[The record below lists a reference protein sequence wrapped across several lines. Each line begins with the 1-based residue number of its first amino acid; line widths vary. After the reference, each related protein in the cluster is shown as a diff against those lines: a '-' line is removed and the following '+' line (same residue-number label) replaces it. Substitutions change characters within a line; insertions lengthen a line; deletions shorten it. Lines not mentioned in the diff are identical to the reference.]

1 MHFNRFFN
9 FKPEN
14 NNNLFIIFKDNKV
27 LYDLD
32 QKTFLLNSS
41 YLKFEDYSF
50 ELIGIGTDDG
60 MNIYSVDISGHHF
73 LFEEQGYLSIVEYE
87 IRYLL
92 SMLSSYDIGVIGRA
106 NQLMHW
112 IISNKHCGYCGSL
125 KTFNESEEALFCK
138 CNNTMIYPS
147 ISPCVLAL
155 IHKDNKILLARNAL
169 FPEGLFSALAGF
181 VEVSETAE
189 ECVERE
195 VFEEV
200 SIKVKDVK
208 YFGSQSWPFPSQL
221 MLAYTCEYESGN
233 IIVDGKEIVEADW
246 FDLSNLPNTPPD
258 STLSGTLINSYISG
272 HLKPL

>member
-1 MHFNRFFN
+1 MHFNRFFE

-14 NNNLFIIFKDNKV
+14 TNNLFIIFRDRKV

-32 QKTFLLNSS
+32 QKTFLLNCS

-50 ELIGIGTDDG
+50 EIIGIGKEDD

-73 LFEEQGYLSIVEYE
+73 PLKEQGYLSLVEYE
-87 IRYLL
+87 IRHLFPM
-92 SMLSSYDIGVIGRA
+92 STPYDISVLGRA

-112 IISNKHCGYCGSL
+112 IKSNKHCGYCGAI
-125 KTFNESEEALFCK
+125 KTFSESEEALFCK
-138 CNNTMIYPS
+138 CNNIMVYPT

-155 IHKDNKILLARNAL
+155 IYKDSKILLARNSL

-181 VEVSETAE
+181 IEVSETAE
-189 ECVERE
+189 ECVQRE

-200 SIKVKDVK
+200 SLKVKNVK

-221 MLAYTCEYESGN
+221 MLAYICEYESGEIN
-233 IIVDGKEIVEADW
+233 VDGKEIVEADW
-246 FDLSNLPNTPPD
+246 YDLDNLPNTPPN
-258 STLSGTLINSYISG
+258 STLSGTLINSYVSD
-272 HLKPL
+272 HLKP

>member
-1 MHFNRFFN
+1 MHFNRFFE

-14 NNNLFIIFKDNKV
+14 TNNLFIIFKDRKV

-50 ELIGIGTDDG
+50 EIIGIGKEDD

-73 LFEEQGYLSIVEYE
+73 LLKEQGYLSLVEYE
-87 IRYLL
+87 IRHLFP
-92 SMLSSYDIGVIGRA
+92 MLTPYDISVLGRA

-112 IISNKHCGYCGSL
+112 IKSNKHCGYCGAI
-125 KTFNESEEALFCK
+125 KTFSESEEALFCK
-138 CNNTMIYPS
+138 CNNIMVYPT

-155 IHKDNKILLARNAL
+155 IYKDNKILLARNSL

-181 VEVSETAE
+181 IEVSETAE

-200 SIKVKDVK
+200 SLKVKNVK

-221 MLAYTCEYESGN
+221 MLAYICEYESGEIN
-233 IIVDGKEIVEADW
+233 VDGKEIVEADW
-246 FDLSNLPNTPPD
+246 YDLDNLPNTPPN
-258 STLSGTLINSYISG
+258 STLSGTLINSYVSD
-272 HLKPL
+272 HLKP

>member
-1 MHFNRFFN
+1 MHFNRFFE

-14 NNNLFIIFKDNKV
+14 TNNLFIIFRDRKV

-32 QKTFLLNSS
+32 QKTFLLNCS

-50 ELIGIGTDDG
+50 EIIGIGKEDD

-73 LFEEQGYLSIVEYE
+73 PLKEQGYLSLVEYE
-87 IRYLL
+87 IRHLFP
-92 SMLSSYDIGVIGRA
+92 MLTPYDISVLGRA

-112 IISNKHCGYCGSL
+112 IKSNKHCGYCGSI
-125 KTFNESEEALFCK
+125 KTFSESEEALFCK
-138 CNNTMIYPS
+138 CNNIMVYPT

-155 IHKDNKILLARNAL
+155 IYKDNKILLARNSL

-181 VEVSETAE
+181 IEVSETAE

-200 SIKVKDVK
+200 SLKVKNVK

-221 MLAYTCEYESGN
+221 MLAYICEYESGEIN
-233 IIVDGKEIVEADW
+233 VDGKEIVEADW
-246 FDLSNLPNTPPD
+246 YDLDNLPNTPPN
-258 STLSGTLINSYISG
+258 STLSGTLINSYVSD
-272 HLKPL
+272 HLKP

>member
-1 MHFNRFFN
+1 MHFNRFFE

-14 NNNLFIIFKDNKV
+14 TNNLFIIFKDRKV

-50 ELIGIGTDDG
+50 EIIGIGKEDD

-73 LFEEQGYLSIVEYE
+73 LLKEQGYLSLVEYE
-87 IRYLL
+87 IRHLFP
-92 SMLSSYDIGVIGRA
+92 MLTPYDISVLGRA

-112 IISNKHCGYCGSL
+112 IKSNKHCGYCGAI
-125 KTFNESEEALFCK
+125 KTFSESEEALFCK
-138 CNNTMIYPS
+138 CNNIMVYPT

-155 IHKDNKILLARNAL
+155 IHRDNQILLARNAL

-181 VEVSETAE
+181 IEVSETAE

-200 SIKVKDVK
+200 SLKVKNVK

-221 MLAYTCEYESGN
+221 MLAYICEYESGEIN
-233 IIVDGKEIVEADW
+233 VDGKEIVEADW
-246 FDLSNLPNTPPD
+246 YDLDNLPNTPPN
-258 STLSGTLINSYISG
+258 STLSGTLINSYVSD
-272 HLKPL
+272 HLKP

>member
-1 MHFNRFFN
+1 MHFNRFFE

-14 NNNLFIIFKDNKV
+14 TNNLFIIFRDRKV

-32 QKTFLLNSS
+32 QKTFLLNCS

-50 ELIGIGTDDG
+50 EIIGIGKEDD

-73 LFEEQGYLSIVEYE
+73 PLKEQGYLSLVEYE
-87 IRYLL
+87 IRHLFP
-92 SMLSSYDIGVIGRA
+92 MLTPYDISVLGRA

-112 IISNKHCGYCGSL
+112 IKSNKHCGYCGAIN
-125 KTFNESEEALFCK
+125 TFSESEEALFCK
-138 CNNTMIYPS
+138 CNNIMVYPT

-155 IHKDNKILLARNAL
+155 IYKDNKILLARNSL

-181 VEVSETAE
+181 IEVSETAE

-200 SIKVKDVK
+200 SLKVKNVK

-221 MLAYTCEYESGN
+221 MLAYICEYESGEIN
-233 IIVDGKEIVEADW
+233 VDGKEIVEADW
-246 FDLSNLPNTPPD
+246 YDLDNLPNTPPN
-258 STLSGTLINSYISG
+258 STLSGTLINSYVSD
-272 HLKPL
+272 HLKP

>member
-1 MHFNRFFN
+1 MHFNRFFE

-14 NNNLFIIFKDNKV
+14 TNNLFIIFKDRKV

-50 ELIGIGTDDG
+50 EIIGIGKEDD

-73 LFEEQGYLSIVEYE
+73 PLKEQGYLSLVEYE
-87 IRYLL
+87 IRHLFP
-92 SMLSSYDIGVIGRA
+92 MLTPYDISVLGRA

-112 IISNKHCGYCGSL
+112 IKSNKHCGYCGSI
-125 KTFNESEEALFCK
+125 KTFSESEEALFCK
-138 CNNTMIYPS
+138 CNNIMVYPT

-181 VEVSETAE
+181 IEVSETAE

-200 SIKVKDVK
+200 SLKVKNVK

-221 MLAYTCEYESGN
+221 MLAYTCEYESGEIN
-233 IIVDGKEIVEADW
+233 VDGKEIVEADW
-246 FDLSNLPNTPPD
+246 YDMDNLPNTPPN
-258 STLSGTLINSYISG
+258 STLSGTLINSYVSD
-272 HLKPL
+272 HLKP

>member
-1 MHFNRFFN
+1 MHFNRFFE

-14 NNNLFIIFKDNKV
+14 TNNLFIIFKDRKV

-50 ELIGIGTDDG
+50 EIIGIGKEDD

-73 LFEEQGYLSIVEYE
+73 PLKEQGYLSLAEYE
-87 IRYLL
+87 IRHLFP
-92 SMLSSYDIGVIGRA
+92 MLTSYDISVLGRG

-112 IISNKHCGYCGSL
+112 IKSNKHCGYCGAI
-125 KTFNESEEALFCK
+125 KTFSESEEALFCK
-138 CNNTMIYPS
+138 CNNIMVYPT

-155 IHKDNKILLARNAL
+155 IYKDNKILLARNSL

-181 VEVSETAE
+181 IEVSETAE

-200 SIKVKDVK
+200 SLKVKNVK

-221 MLAYTCEYESGN
+221 MLAYICEYESGEIN
-233 IIVDGKEIVEADW
+233 VDGKEIVEADW
-246 FDLSNLPNTPPD
+246 YDLDNLPNTPPN
-258 STLSGTLINSYISG
+258 STLSGTLINSYVSD
-272 HLKPL
+272 HLKP

>member
-1 MHFNRFFN
+1 MHFNRFFE

-14 NNNLFIIFKDNKV
+14 TNTLFIIYKDRKV

-50 ELIGIGTDDG
+50 EIIGIGKEDD

-73 LFEEQGYLSIVEYE
+73 PLKEQGYLSLAEYE
-87 IRYLL
+87 IRHLFP
-92 SMLSSYDIGVIGRA
+92 MLTPYDISVLGRG

-112 IISNKHCGYCGSL
+112 IKSNKHCGYCGAI
-125 KTFNESEEALFCK
+125 KTFSESEEALFCK
-138 CNNTMIYPS
+138 CNNIMVYPT

-155 IHKDNKILLARNAL
+155 IYKDNKILLARNSL

-181 VEVSETAE
+181 IEVSETAE

-200 SIKVKDVK
+200 SLKVKNVK

-221 MLAYTCEYESGN
+221 MLAYICEYESGEIN
-233 IIVDGKEIVEADW
+233 VDGKEIVEADW
-246 FDLSNLPNTPPD
+246 YDLDNLPNTPPN
-258 STLSGTLINSYISG
+258 STLSGTLINSYVSD
-272 HLKPL
+272 HLKP

>member
-1 MHFNRFFN
+1 MHFNRFFE

-14 NNNLFIIFKDNKV
+14 TNNLFIIFRDRKV

-32 QKTFLLNSS
+32 QKTFLLNCS

-50 ELIGIGTDDG
+50 EIIGIGKEDD

-73 LFEEQGYLSIVEYE
+73 PLKEQGYLSLVEYE
-87 IRYLL
+87 IRHLFP
-92 SMLSSYDIGVIGRA
+92 MLTPYDISVLGRA

-112 IISNKHCGYCGSL
+112 IKSNKHCGYCGSI
-125 KTFNESEEALFCK
+125 KTFSESEEALFCK
-138 CNNTMIYPS
+138 CNNIMVYPT

-181 VEVSETAE
+181 IEVSETAE

-200 SIKVKDVK
+200 SLKVKNVK

-221 MLAYTCEYESGN
+221 MLAYICEYESGEIN
-233 IIVDGKEIVEADW
+233 VDGKEIVEADW
-246 FDLSNLPNTPPD
+246 YDMDNLPNTPPN
-258 STLSGTLINSYISG
+258 STLSGTLINSYVSD
-272 HLKPL
+272 HLKP

>member
-1 MHFNRFFN
+1 MHFNRFFE

-14 NNNLFIIFKDNKV
+14 TNNLFIIFSDRKV

-50 ELIGIGTDDG
+50 EIIGIGKEDD
-60 MNIYSVDISGHHF
+60 MNIYSVDISGHPF
-73 LFEEQGYLSIVEYE
+73 PLKEQGYLSLVEYE
-87 IRYLL
+87 IRHLFP
-92 SMLSSYDIGVIGRA
+92 MLTPYDISVLGRA

-112 IISNKHCGYCGSL
+112 IKSNKHCGYCGSI
-125 KTFNESEEALFCK
+125 KTFSDSEEALFCK
-138 CNNTMIYPS
+138 CNNIMVYPT

-155 IHKDNKILLARNAL
+155 IHKDKKILLARNAL

-181 VEVSETAE
+181 IEVSETAE

-200 SIKVKDVK
+200 SLKVKNVK

-221 MLAYTCEYESGN
+221 MLAYICEYESGEIN
-233 IIVDGKEIVEADW
+233 VDGKEIVEADW
-246 FDLSNLPNTPPD
+246 YDLDNLPNTPPN
-258 STLSGTLINSYISG
+258 STLSGTLINSYVSD
-272 HLKPL
+272 HLKP

>member
-1 MHFNRFFN
+1 MHFNRFFE

-14 NNNLFIIFKDNKV
+14 TNNLFIIFKDRKV

-50 ELIGIGTDDG
+50 EIIGIGKEDD

-73 LFEEQGYLSIVEYE
+73 LLKEQGYLSLVEYE
-87 IRYLL
+87 IRHLFP
-92 SMLSSYDIGVIGRA
+92 MLTPYDISVLGRA

-112 IISNKHCGYCGSL
+112 IKSNKHCGYCGAI
-125 KTFNESEEALFCK
+125 KTFSESEEALFCK
-138 CNNTMIYPS
+138 CNNIMVYPT

-155 IHKDNKILLARNAL
+155 IYKDNKILLARNSL

-181 VEVSETAE
+181 IEVSETAE

-200 SIKVKDVK
+200 SLKVKNVK

-221 MLAYTCEYESGN
+221 MLAYICEYESGEIN
-233 IIVDGKEIVEADW
+233 VDGKEIVEADW
-246 FDLSNLPNTPPD
+246 YDMDNLPNTPPN
-258 STLSGTLINSYISG
+258 STLSGTLINSYVSD
-272 HLKPL
+272 HLKP